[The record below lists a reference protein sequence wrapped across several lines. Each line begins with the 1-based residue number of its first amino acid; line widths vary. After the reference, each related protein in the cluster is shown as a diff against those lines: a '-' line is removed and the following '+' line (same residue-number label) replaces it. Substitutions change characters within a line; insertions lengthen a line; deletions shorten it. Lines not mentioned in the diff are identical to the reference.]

1 MYFRILNS
9 SLTYIRKE
17 HVAIQ
22 NASLDGWTDGWMNEW
37 VNKRGKSKTSGHDDT
52 DRPYKAR
59 GHQLPSQG
67 LWATKALENTL
78 FYCPYLPPGVAPLLL
93 PFTGGPNSLFFSSL
107 CSGICDF
114 TVSMVF
120 LMKGK
125 WCPMWLEKKRT
136 NNNKIICS
144 FFLSCSQGEY
154 VTCLLSILLIMT
166 WCTEA
171 LPNVCSIHYTHVLN
185 VMRYEFGGRADESC
199 PGANLEL
206 EHLFLW
212 DD

>member
-1 MYFRILNS
+1 MHRWID
-9 SLTYIRKE
+9 E
-17 HVAIQ
+17 Q
-22 NASLDGWTDGWMNEW
+22 MDGWMNEW
-37 VNKRGKSKTSGHDDT
+37 INEARIKLQDMMTQTDPIRQEGINSLLRGSEPRKPWRTRSSIVLTFPQGSRHCSS
-52 DRPYKAR
+52 
-59 GHQLPSQG
+59 PSQG
-67 LWATKALENTL
+67 AQTAC
-78 FYCPYLPPGVAPLLL
+78 FSPLCVL
-93 PFTGGPNSLFFSSL
+93 
-107 CSGICDF
+107 GICDF